1 MIISKNSYLVLWL
14 NSDTDEKILN
24 KRYKELLN
32 FLNIDEVWSYDNDFP
47 FMDYKKVRTE
57 ENIKEA
63 FHNLS
68 NQHKKLYQTFF
79 RFQLVDD
86 KDEKC
91 MSDIISWNYVE
102 WSNKWLEL
110 FEKTKKYHYLKNHIV
125 WELLFYENKNKFKDL
140 SFTDVPTTIVDL
152 LHKLIT
158 SEGFWKEF
166 KEIFNIQNEIAIRE
180 DMIELF
186 KNEITQFI
194 AEHFFDI
201 SEEIWNSKLYKE
213 FSKKFSISAKELDDN
228 KNVTESIKNIE
239 DTLKSIKDMNLSEDL
254 DEIIDGVNEIT
265 GEIKKLDKLWLEN
278 NPKII
283 RLKDDFSREIRS
295 MAISLFNEHDDSDN
309 AINFIE
315 EAKQVAHST
324 SIKEKLK
331 QDLIDMNE
339 QSEKTEIFKSI
350 IELSKEG
357 KEYFWSKNYKSAE
370 KIYDKTI
377 TLILEELSDKFNLEN
392 DKLNLLVSKI
402 ESSFNMISLWKT
414 TESVLDNIDNMK
426 KLVNEDW
433 WFSWWEDLNFWWLW
447 WDQRLLLMLLIDSV
461 AYRKMSHMI
470 ANKSSYQSNSSDES
484 KFPWWIIWIIIAI
497 IVAIAR
503 NA

>member
-14 NSDTDEKILN
+14 NSDADEKFLN

-32 FLNIDEVWSYDNDFP
+32 FLNIDEVWSYDNDFT
-47 FMDYKKVRTE
+47 FMDYKKIRTE
-57 ENIKEA
+57 ESIKEA

-68 NQHKKLYQTFF
+68 NQHRKLYQTFF

-91 MSDIISWNYVE
+91 MLDIISWNYVE

-140 SFTDVPTTIVDL
+140 SFTDVPMTIVDL
-152 LHKLIT
+152 LHKLLT

-180 DMIELF
+180 DMIESF
-186 KNEITQFI
+186 KNEIAQFI

-239 DTLKSIKDMNLSEDL
+239 DTLKSIKDMNLSEEL

-315 EAKQVAHST
+315 EAKKVAHSA

-350 IELSKEG
+350 IELSKEW

-461 AYRKMSHMI
+461 AYKKMSHMI
-470 ANKSSYQSNSSDES
+470 VNKSSYQSNSSDES